1 MAPWVKNPTAEAG
14 IAAGARVQ
22 SLARSWGFKDL
33 GLLQLLLRFSPWHR
47 NFYMM
52 QVRPEKKK
60 KRQKEMEKERKK
72 VVLRGK
78 VRIGTPTLFTCFL
91 DFLFLPLVLVG

>member
-1 MAPWVKNPTAEAG
+1 MAPWVKNPMAEAG

-60 KRQKEMEKERKK
+60 KDRKK
-72 VVLRGK
+72 WKKKEKKL
-78 VRIGTPTLFTCFL
+78 C
-91 DFLFLPLVLVG
+91 

>member
-1 MAPWVKNPTAEAG
+1 MAPWVKNPMAEAG

-60 KRQKEMEKERKK
+60 KKTERNGKRKK
-72 VVLRGK
+72 KSCAKR
-78 VRIGTPTLFTCFL
+78 
-91 DFLFLPLVLVG
+91 